1 MDESMQIRKESI
13 FKAWN
18 IFVTVGN
25 IQSSA
30 RPGIAESWLRCKQL
44 EINPYSFRI
53 QRMDPATI
61 ESELRAHKNLIETS
75 VPIMRNLFSFVDGSG
90 FLISLAN
97 DKAMILDIVGENK
110 IIKKAGIHIG
120 DVWTEESTGT
130 NAIGLC
136 VKTQKPIQVF
146 ASEHFLKSTHEW
158 TCSSAPIFDDESNL
172 IGVLTMTGECDKA
185 HLHTLGMVVAGVYAI
200 ENNLRMQ
207 KSFDKVAVSDAYKAA
222 IMESID
228 EGILALNKDGEINHI
243 NNTAKKI
250 LKIENSLDEIIS
262 RPISQVIGPHH
273 PLTVKIE
280 KWSKQV
286 NGETVFIDEGSFTVT
301 HKLIYSEDKNI
312 IGLVLVLREMK
323 IMKNL
328 VNRMVG
334 ARATFTFNDL
344 IGRNVNFLSAV
355 NLAKTAS
362 DSISNVLLLGESGTG
377 KEIFAQAVHNSS
389 KRRAGP
395 FLAINC
401 AALPRGLIES
411 ELFGYAEG
419 AFTGAKKGGNPG
431 KFELAD
437 GGTLF
442 LDEIGEMPLELQA
455 TLLRVLQEN
464 LIVRIGGKE
473 TIPIDVR
480 IIAATNKNLSEEIK
494 MGSFRKDLYY
504 RLNVFTISIPPLR
517 ERPEDIN
524 ILAEHF
530 LDKLNQRLN
539 KNVKRIGSD
548 VLEIFNNYR
557 WPGNVRELQN
567 VLERAVN
574 VTKGEVILPNCLPEF
589 IYNSKEI
596 NNNLNES
603 GVIPLKKYEKQ
614 LILTL
619 LDENKG
625 NRAKVAKAI
634 GISRTT
640 LYRKLVEYNIKT

>member
-1 MDESMQIRKESI
+1 M
-13 FKAWN
+13 
-18 IFVTVGN
+18 
-25 IQSSA
+25 
-30 RPGIAESWLRCKQL
+30 
-44 EINPYSFRI
+44 
-53 QRMDPATI
+53 
-61 ESELRAHKNLIETS
+61 
-75 VPIMRNLFSFVDGSG
+75 G
-90 FLISLAN
+90 F
-97 DKAMILDIVGENK
+97 
-110 IIKKAGIHIG
+110 
-120 DVWTEESTGT
+120 
-130 NAIGLC
+130 
-136 VKTQKPIQVF
+136 
-146 ASEHFLKSTHEW
+146 
-158 TCSSAPIFDDESNL
+158 
-172 IGVLTMTGECDKA
+172 
-185 HLHTLGMVVAGVYAI
+185 
-200 ENNLRMQ
+200 
-207 KSFDKVAVSDAYKAA
+207 
-222 IMESID
+222 
-228 EGILALNKDGEINHI
+228 
-243 NNTAKKI
+243 
-250 LKIENSLDEIIS
+250 
-262 RPISQVIGPHH
+262 
-273 PLTVKIE
+273 
-280 KWSKQV
+280 
-286 NGETVFIDEGSFTVT
+286 
-301 HKLIYSEDKNI
+301 
-312 IGLVLVLREMK
+312 
-323 IMKNL
+323 NL
-328 VNRMVG
+328 V
-334 ARATFTFNDL
+334 
-344 IGRNVNFLSAV
+344 FLSATV
-355 NLAKTAS
+355 RFLIYAEP
-362 DSISNVLLLGESGTG
+362 D
-377 KEIFAQAVHNSS
+377 
-389 KRRAGP
+389 
-395 FLAINC
+395 FLAVDFF
-401 AALPRGLIES
+401 ALNLKGLFIQ
-411 ELFGYAEG
+411 
-419 AFTGAKKGGNPG
+419 K
-431 KFELAD
+431 
-437 GGTLF
+437 
-442 LDEIGEMPLELQA
+442 DEIGEMPLEMQA

-596 NNNLNES
+596 SNNSNGS